1 MNLFEDWIG
10 RIIMEKEKRIA
21 VRKDLDTR
29 YFYVKCTQIG
39 GGF

>member
-1 MNLFEDWIG
+1 
-10 RIIMEKEKRIA
+10 MEKEKGIA

-29 YFYVKCTQIG
+29 YFYVKCAQIG